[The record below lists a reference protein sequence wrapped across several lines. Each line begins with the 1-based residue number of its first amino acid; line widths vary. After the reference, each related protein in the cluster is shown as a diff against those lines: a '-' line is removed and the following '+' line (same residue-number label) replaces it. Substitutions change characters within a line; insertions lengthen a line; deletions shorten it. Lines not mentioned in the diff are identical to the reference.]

1 MQDKTKF
8 RRIILDL
15 FDGSDAGA
23 AEGTGDG
30 GSTSAVDHAAAQ
42 RGRELGLDDDLL
54 EDYAAAFGKGNGSG
68 GRGGSEDDDTEDTVN
83 ENDNNEGAEN
93 DEDLDAEFEELVKG
107 KFKGAFQKRVGK
119 DISDRVNRAKRD
131 MAALKSKAAKSDR
144 VLALLAEKY
153 GDADPDKLYDAV
165 RQDNDL
171 WRQAALDSG
180 GTVDDVIKGFDNKQ
194 AAEAQKQELENLRQ
208 YKAANELNN
217 RLQAL
222 AMKTRETYPD
232 FNLEAEFNNPKFR
245 QALDIIAESNENLNK
260 ANGTQNEI
268 FDVTFAYE
276 MAHADELRAN
286 TIKRTA
292 KAAASAA
299 MQTMQANRSR
309 PQENAAK
316 RTSPGKAKSYSE
328 MTDKEFEAELER
340 IECGEAKIRR

>member
-1 MQDKTKF
+1 MQEKTKF

-23 AEGTGDG
+23 GEGAGDG

-54 EDYAAAFGKGNGSG
+54 EDYAAAFGGGNGSG
-68 GRGGSEDDDTEDTVN
+68 QRGGSEDDDTDDTGN
-83 ENDNNEGAEN
+83 ENDNNEEAGNE
-93 DEDLDAEFEELVKG
+93 EDLDAEFEELVKG
-107 KFKGAFQKRVGK
+107 KYK
-119 DISDRVNRAKRD
+119 DAYKSRTSALIRDRVTRANKDR
-131 MAALKSKAAKSDR
+131 AALESKVQKSDR
-144 VLALLAEKY
+144 VLRLLAAKY
-153 GDADPDKLYDAV
+153 NTEDPDALYTAI
-165 RQDNDL
+165 RGDNDL
-171 WRQAALDSG
+171 WRQNALDSG
-180 GTVDDVIKGFDNKQ
+180 STIEDVLAKIDSTE
-194 AAEAQKQELENLRQ
+194 AAKAQQQELESLRE
-208 YKAANELNN
+208 YRAVNELNN

-222 AMKTRETYPD
+222 AQKTREIYPD
-232 FNLEAEFNNPKFR
+232 FNLEAEFNNPKFK
-245 QALDIIAESNENLNK
+245 QALDVIAASNEQQNK

-316 RTSPGKAKSYSE
+316 RTSPGRPKSIDELSDAE
-328 MTDKEFEAELER
+328 FDKLVE
-340 IECGEAKIRR
+340 KVRRREVSI

>member
-1 MQDKTKF
+1 MQEKTKF

-54 EDYAAAFGKGNGSG
+54 EDYAAAFGRGNGSG
-68 GRGGSEDDDTEDTVN
+68 ERGGGE
-83 ENDNNEGAEN
+83 DNNEGAEN

-131 MAALKSKAAKSDR
+131 MAALESKAAKSDR

-171 WRQAALDSG
+171 WRQVALDNG
-180 GTVDDVIKGFDNKQ
+180 GTVDDVIKGFDSKQ

-208 YKAANELNN
+208 YQAANELNN

-222 AMKTRETYPD
+222 AQKTRETYPD

-245 QALDIIAESNENLNK
+245 QALDIIAASNEQQNK

-268 FDVTFAYE
+268 FDVTYAYE
-276 MAHADELRAN
+276 LAHADELRAN

-316 RTSPGKAKSYSE
+316 RTSPGKAKSIDELSDAE
-328 MTDKEFEAELER
+328 FDKLVERVRRREAS
-340 IECGEAKIRR
+340 I